1 MKIILILLLFTFILS
16 LQLYRNVNLEKIQA
30 EIESSREES
39 IEIKENYISKYP
51 NSTQSVLFLFQTNKP
66 EKAKSLLNKLISKNV
81 TEAIYAN
88 ALLSMEGKY
97 LPTSSETGIDTLK
110 ELCVSYIEPCIYL
123 GRYYRKNKEYKSAI
137 YYLEKVKKTNEI
149 VIFSELRLIY
159 ANKKSSEYNPDKA
172 SYYASKMTCAIHNK
186 TRTNYHLTKYN

>member
-1 MKIILILLLFTFILS
+1 MFTFILS

-88 ALLSMEGKY
+88 ALLSIEGEY

-110 ELCVSYIEPCIYL
+110 DLCDSYIEPCIYL
-123 GRYYRKNKEYKSAI
+123 GSYYRKNKEYKSAI
-137 YYLEKVKKTNEI
+137 HYLEKAKKTNEI

-172 SYYASKMTCAIHNK
+172 SYYASKMTNAIHHNTK
-186 TRTNYHLTKYN
+186 TNYHLSKYN